1 MTIFHGDPSSMMSS
15 SLSMAMAM
23 PAMPRRRPELQSLM
37 IEAGCTIKAGC
48 TSSPHLHFHFF
59 SSAAPETAADA
70 RRRSCS
76 VGAPRR
82 ANANSGWR
90 LVRP

>member
-1 MTIFHGDPSSMMSS
+1 MSS
-15 SLSMAMAM
+15 SLSLSMAM
-23 PAMPRRRPELQSLM
+23 PTMPRRRLELQSLM

-48 TSSPHLHFHFF
+48 TSSSHLHFHFL

-76 VGAPRR
+76 VGAPEHV
-82 ANANSGWR
+82 NVNSGWR
-90 LVRP
+90 LVRS